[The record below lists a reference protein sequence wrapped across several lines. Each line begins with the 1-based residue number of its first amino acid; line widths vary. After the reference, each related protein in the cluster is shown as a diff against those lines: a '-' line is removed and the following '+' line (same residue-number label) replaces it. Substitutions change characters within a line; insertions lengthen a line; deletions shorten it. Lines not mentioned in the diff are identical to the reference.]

1 MATSGVG
8 VRELPEAHTFDFIG
22 SDQEPVRDF
31 GTERA
36 LVEPLGP
43 IYIVFR
49 AHGIKTRLMWC
60 GCANCLRPTLFDFI
74 GSGPGPVRD
83 FGSERALAEPLGPNT
98 TNFPS

>member
-22 SDQEPVRDF
+22 SGPGPVRDF

-43 IYIVFR
+43 
-49 AHGIKTRLMWC
+49 
-60 GCANCLRPTLFDFI
+60 
-74 GSGPGPVRD
+74 
-83 FGSERALAEPLGPNT
+83 NT
-98 TNFPS
+98 TNFPNLSSQNGH